1 MKTAAYNNASPNLRT
16 HCAMAHNSMTG
27 FGSSQA
33 DSPAGR
39 LLLDVRSVNSRF
51 FELNVRM
58 PDEFRWAEAMIRDK
72 VQSRIQRGKV
82 DLRLSLAR
90 TESGLAQTAISASG
104 LASALRLS
112 HQIRQ
117 DHPEITPFSVS
128 DLLRLPGV
136 TSEPQL
142 SQDDWGQHISGL
154 LDDALER
161 FQASRQSEGERL
173 ADIIATRIDAL
184 RELLVRVVDLVPQ
197 ALETQRAKLASRMRE
212 ALEAVDAGREEALEE
227 RIRQEAA
234 LFGLRIDIA
243 EEADRLGTH
252 LKAAELAL
260 GGSPQKGGGVASLG
274 KRLDFLTQEMN
285 RETNTMGSKSASAEL
300 SQIVIEMK
308 LLIEQIREQA
318 QNLE

>member
-1 MKTAAYNNASPNLRT
+1 MKTAAYNNARQNPRT

-58 PDEFRWAEAMIRDK
+58 PDEFRWAEAMIRDQI
-72 VQSRIQRGKV
+72 QSRIHRGKV

-90 TESGLAQTAISASG
+90 TESGLAQTGISASG

-136 TSEPQL
+136 TVEPQL
-142 SQDDWGQHISGL
+142 SQDDWNQHIADL
-154 LDDALER
+154 LGEALER
-161 FQASRQSEGERL
+161 FQTSRQAEGARL
-173 ADIIATRIDAL
+173 ADVVTTRINAL
-184 RELLVRVVDLVPQ
+184 RELLARVVDLVPQ
-197 ALETQRAKLASRMRE
+197 ALATQRAKLAERLRD
-212 ALEAVDAGREEALEE
+212 ALQAADAGQQGALEE

-243 EEADRLGTH
+243 EETDRLGAH
-252 LKAAELAL
+252 LQAAEQAL
-260 GGSPQKGGGVASLG
+260 GKSTQRGTGAASLG

-285 RETNTMGSKSASAEL
+285 REANTMGSKSASAEL